1 MNLSFLFRLAVCR
14 TRSSAW
20 DTLSRS
26 CARPVLCWPAFP
38 LAPALRSTVS
48 AADRSAM
55 FVGFIATMPGSDFS
69 RPCVGGVGSS
79 PSRRGPTA
87 RCASGRTRDLPVPAQ
102 GASAHARVFDHAG
115 PPGRSR
121 SRSRTCRLP
130 RSETRRRPNLNLFRG
145 SMAGLCAPLPTL
157 RPPSHERIRTARG
170 RGGSLRLP
178 RDGLAPSTP
187 CRSPGALRSNRNFYS
202 IRDRHGPS
210 YPPVR
215 DALPLP
221 SQSLRCAS
229 REHGVD
235 GGEHNPHTVRR
246 QTLKQRRPRL

>member
-1 MNLSFLFRLAVCR
+1 MWWRSVVNLSFLFRSAVRR

-26 CARPVLCWPAFP
+26 CARRVLCWPAFP
-38 LAPALRSTVS
+38 SAPALRSAVS

-87 RCASGRTRDLPVPAQ
+87 HRARGRTRDLPVPAQ
-102 GASAHARVFDHAG
+102 RASAHARVSDHAG
-115 PPGRSR
+115 PFGGSR
-121 SRSRTCRLP
+121 SRARTCRLP
-130 RSETRRRPNLNLFRG
+130 RSETRRRPKLNLFRG

-157 RPPSHERIRTARG
+157 RLHPHKCRRTARG

-178 RDGLAPSTP
+178 RGGLAPPTP
-187 CRSPGALRSNRNFYS
+187 CRSPGALRLS
-202 IRDRHGPS
+202 
-210 YPPVR
+210 
-215 DALPLP
+215 
-221 SQSLRCAS
+221 
-229 REHGVD
+229 
-235 GGEHNPHTVRR
+235 
-246 QTLKQRRPRL
+246 